1 MYMYISFSKICISL
15 AGEKKKKGGKKRD
28 TETRVNILDARTD
41 DKMAG
46 RKLRTR
52 YVDARVNSI
61 RNTTVRFNVYAKT
74 KETRRVTAF

>member
-1 MYMYISFSKICISL
+1 MHVYVYIVLENMYL
-15 AGEKKKKGGKKRD
+15 TRGRKKKKGGKK
-28 TETRVNILDARTD
+28 ETRVNILDARTD